1 MVIYFD
7 GDCLLC
13 NKAVQ
18 FISKVAKS
26 KEIFFAPI
34 GGENYQLLIQK
45 HPELIQT
52 DSIIVEENNQVNTKS
67 SAVLLITKKLKWP
80 YKILLIV
87 SILPNSL
94 LDKGYDFIA
103 RNRNQKTSNRETC
116 KLISNCQILP

>member
-13 NKAVQ
+13 NRAVH
-18 FISKVAKS
+18 FISKHTKS
-26 KEIFFAPI
+26 KETHFAPI
-34 GGENYQLLIQK
+34 GGFTYQLMIQE
-45 HPELIQT
+45 HPELALI
-52 DSIIVEENNQVNTKS
+52 DSIIVEADKLVYTKS